1 LNPCTEGLPGAV
13 IGRNA
18 GTGFDFFG
26 LNARLSRTFALTE
39 RVKLQ
44 GIAEAFNALNH
55 RNDMIPNGT
64 WGTGTYPS
72 TPNASFGQGTAV
84 GDARSVQ
91 LAARISF

>member
-1 LNPCTEGLPGAV
+1 M

-18 GTGFDFFG
+18 GIGFDFFG

-39 RVKLQ
+39 RVSLE

-64 WGTGTYPS
+64 WGTEPIHHSERFLRTSDSSRGR
-72 TPNASFGQGTAV
+72 AE
-84 GDARSVQ
+84 RSAGRKDQFLVKNG
-91 LAARISF
+91 REV